1 MMQRGRILVGVVLVA
16 SGPMAAAAEEDAAEI
31 ARWQETS
38 ADQVRPLFEAK
49 CLACHSSSE
58 SEGYF
63 DLAAVMAVEEPAE
76 QGMAWD
82 RVAARVRLNEMPP
95 PGSPGLSDPEKGLLH
110 RWLDGRP
117 GRNLCE
123 ELASDETQSWYRG
136 QVMSRRLTH
145 AEYEGMIRALV
156 EVDLDP
162 ARNLPPDG
170 AGGEG
175 FDTTGDTLFLSPIHL

>member
-38 ADQVRPLFEAK
+38 ADQVRQLFEAK

-58 SEGYF
+58 SEGDF

-95 PGSPGLSDPEKGLLH
+95 PGSPGLSDPENGLLH

-123 ELASDETQSWYRG
+123 ELASDETLSWYRG

-175 FDTTGDTLFLSPIHL
+175 FDTTGDTLFI